1 MSTHARRA
9 LVRPLVRPLVLL
21 ALFAFALPCAAQ
33 EQASAPYRI
42 AYTLSMPRPETHL
55 FEVRVEV
62 DGVGGASH
70 VDFQMP
76 RWSPGRYA
84 VFDFAKNVQEF
95 SAENFCGGA
104 TCVLTDLPVTRLDTQ
119 TWRVGTLGGMTTHV
133 RVRYKVFADDL
144 SGTFSQ

>member
-9 LVRPLVRPLVLL
+9 LVRPLVLL

-55 FEVRVEV
+55 FEVSVSVETPNGDEYV
-62 DGVGGASH
+62 E
-70 VDFQMP
+70 FQMP

-84 VFDFAKNVQEF
+84 VFDFAKNVQE
-95 SAENFCGGA
+95 
-104 TCVLTDLPVTRLDTQ
+104 VTRLRGFPANPWPST
-119 TWRVGTLGGMTTHV
+119 GTES
-133 RVRYKVFADDL
+133 RSR
-144 SGTFSQ
+144 